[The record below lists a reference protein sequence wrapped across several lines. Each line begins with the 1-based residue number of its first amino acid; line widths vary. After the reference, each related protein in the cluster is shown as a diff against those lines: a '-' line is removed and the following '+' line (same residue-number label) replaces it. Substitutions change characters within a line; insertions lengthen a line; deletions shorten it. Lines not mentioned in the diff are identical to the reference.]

1 MVVLAAHKQ
10 LPIDTAFQ
18 DATTFKD
25 SQIFEPDGGQLYDET
40 KKDGRDKK
48 I

>member
-1 MVVLAAHKQ
+1 MDHQTLGPWDNQPSNPAYY
-10 LPIDTAFQ
+10 IE
-18 DATTFKD
+18 D

-48 I
+48 IW